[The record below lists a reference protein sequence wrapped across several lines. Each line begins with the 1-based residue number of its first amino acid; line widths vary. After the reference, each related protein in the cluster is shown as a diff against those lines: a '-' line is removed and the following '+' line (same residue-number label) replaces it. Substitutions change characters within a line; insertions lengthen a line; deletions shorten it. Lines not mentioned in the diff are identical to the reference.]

1 MTVLYT
7 NFTDLNDEQRNEVR
21 TFGCTVEEMRAVV
34 ESSLTFKCA
43 GPAMLAASIMSDCQ
57 EMLARDNSDMTIE
70 DVRQAIN
77 RAKWVLFTYINDRE
91 S

>member
-1 MTVLYT
+1 MTVLHSDM
-7 NFTDLNDEQRNEVR
+7 TDKEKNQVR
-21 TFGCTVEEMRAVV
+21 MFGCTTEDMRESV
-34 ESSLTFKCA
+34 ESSLTFKYS

-57 EMLARDNSDMTIE
+57 EMLARDNGDMTIE